1 MKHIAIGLALALA
14 VPLASCQTYA
24 AGQQA
29 QSASSAAQ
37 WQVKGLITATI
48 AYTVAVDTIAR
59 LVQADVLKGATLT
72 KVLAVRE
79 KALDAGDAVT
89 AVAAVGELNLLIGA
103 Q

>member
-1 MKHIAIGLALALA
+1 
-14 VPLASCQTYA
+14 
-24 AGQQA
+24 
-29 QSASSAAQ
+29 
-37 WQVKGLITATI
+37 VKGLITATI

-79 KALDAGDAVT
+79 KARKALDAGDAVT